1 MSKERNQNPIVGD
14 ELNLRLLTY
23 NSNQRKDV
31 ESVEKVEI
39 YYLDKAEV
47 SELNPD
53 GRRLVQTIDGASV
66 YHVEDSFGGQYK
78 ITLNLEDQLYV
89 IGDYIDVWHITFE
102 FNEQAGTIT
111 NAFRIIPDLWYA
123 SDMPIVYDFSFGFR
137 PNRIRK
143 GERRWLTIDAIPN
156 VPNASDLQRYYM
168 NLALASPI
176 KIWIEKS
183 CGDCVPKEKDLRL
196 VVEAGSV
203 DHRQGSEGYYFID
216 TEELDM
222 DCGIYNVWFEMEF
235 GENKYISDNL
245 QLQVF

>member
-1 MSKERNQNPIVGD
+1 MPKERNQNPIVGD
-14 ELNLRLLTY
+14 ELNLRLFTY

-47 SELNPD
+47 SEINPD
-53 GRRLVQTIDGASV
+53 GRRLVQIIESSEIS
-66 YHVEDSFGGQYK
+66 HVEDPFGGQYK

-89 IGDYIDVWHITFE
+89 IGEYLDVWHIAFE
-102 FNEQAGTIT
+102 FNEDPGTIT
-111 NAFRIIPDLWYA
+111 NNFRIIPDLWYA

-156 VPNASDLQRYYM
+156 VPNVSDLQRYYM
-168 NLALASPI
+168 NLSMASPI

-183 CGDCVPKEKDLRL
+183 CGECVPKEKDLRM
-196 VVEAGSV
+196 VVEGGSV
-203 DHRQGSEGYYFID
+203 EHRQGSEGYYFID
-216 TEELDM
+216 TEELGM

-235 GENKYISDNL
+235 GENKYMSDNL
-245 QLQVF
+245 QLQIF